1 MGEELQYAYAK
12 YLERMLQKTDELSV
26 VDEDTIPWDA
36 NVPVVEE
43 WADIA

>member
-1 MGEELQYAYAK
+1 MGDALKAAYAE